1 MFERRMLRN
10 LDLRLL
16 AAVLALMALSVV
28 TIASAT
34 RTSGGAFFSQA
45 VRQQM
50 LWILVGLLA
59 MAVMIFIDPG
69 DLSRLSVFIYV
80 VNLLAL
86 LAVGFLGSSVLGAQ
100 RWIPIGPF
108 RLQPSELAKVFLAI
122 TLSASLA
129 RREGGFGG
137 WRSFVMSFLHIAVP
151 LGLILKQPDLG
162 TSLVLLAVLF
172 GILFFAG
179 APLGKLFGLYGAGIA
194 AAVLAVVLHLRF
206 GLPLPLKDY
215 QLMRLIVFA
224 NPDLDPLQ
232 AGYHLRQSLI
242 AVGSGRLFGKGLFA
256 GVQSGLDFLPMR
268 HTDFIYSVVAE
279 ELGLIGAGFLLI
291 LYLILVWRAVL
302 IAGMARDRFCS
313 LLAAGLA
320 AMFAFHILVNVGMT
334 IGIMPITGIPLPF
347 MSYGGSA
354 MLANCMAVGL
364 LQSIAARRKKILF

>member
-1 MFERRMLRN
+1 MLRN

-347 MSYGGSA
+347 VSYGGSN
-354 MLANCMAVGL
+354 MLASFVAFGL
-364 LQSIAARRKKILF
+364 LQNVHMRRDKIIF